1 MVQTSH
7 QELTRG
13 SLQKDDF
20 SLSRCSNNRKFL
32 YVLCEALEEHS
43 NQLHPTSVQ
52 EISSNESKMLK
63 WKYNTDFYC
72 AA

>member
-20 SLSRCSNNRKFL
+20 SLSRYSNNRKFL
-32 YVLCEALEEHS
+32 YILCEAVEEHS
-43 NQLHPTSVQ
+43 NQLHPTSV
-52 EISSNESKMLK
+52 
-63 WKYNTDFYC
+63 
-72 AA
+72 